1 MTEQGWFQRTGR
13 KTLLVAGLVV
23 GLLAGGT
30 VGASGFCYIHVVTPT
45 APTTQTSFVNA
56 CTVSPDTLAN
66 SVVVALGGSEPTHSL
81 RLIQAIGILLPL
93 FTGLL
98 RFTTDSSS
106 DVSSRANGLLFLGIV
121 GLVLGGVVTA
131 FSGILTDTAIILK
144 IALSFVV
151 VTFFVIAWV
160 ASLMFNEMLESGDRE
175 RNESESQLGV
185 VGVNLTEP
193 ANVEEQATD
202 DVDGRTETE
211 QQL

>member
-1 MTEQGWFQRTGR
+1 MTVQGWFQRIGR
-13 KTLLVAGLVV
+13 KTFIVAGFAV
-23 GLLAGGT
+23 GLLVGGV
-30 VGASGFCYIHVVTPT
+30 VGASGFCYVHLTTST
-45 APTTQTSFVNA
+45 APTTRTSFVNA
-56 CTVSPDTLAN
+56 CTVPSDTLAN
-66 SVVVALGGSEPTHSL
+66 SIVVALGGSDPTHSL

-121 GLVLGGVVTA
+121 GLVVGGVVAA

-160 ASLMFNEMLESGDRE
+160 ASLMFSEMLEAGQRE
-175 RNESESQLGV
+175 SSESEPGLGV
-185 VGVNLTEP
+185 VGVDLTES
-193 ANVEEQATD
+193 ANVEEQTTD
-202 DVDGRTETE
+202 DVDGRTEIE